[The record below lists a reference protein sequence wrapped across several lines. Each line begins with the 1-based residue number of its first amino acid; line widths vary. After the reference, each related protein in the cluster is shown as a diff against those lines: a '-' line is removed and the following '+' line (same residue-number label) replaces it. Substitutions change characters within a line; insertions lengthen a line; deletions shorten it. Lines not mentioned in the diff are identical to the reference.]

1 MSTLAG
7 EICYA
12 VLKPTPLTLSFR
24 KYIEFSVLGRFFFF
38 ILVLEYKFNVF
49 KSQVKKMCLYFFL
62 NPCKNL
68 RELDLHFSVVFL

>member
-49 KSQVKKMCLYFFL
+49 KSQVKKMCL
-62 NPCKNL
+62 
-68 RELDLHFSVVFL
+68 